1 MLIIRILWYEIK
13 SGSGLGMRLGGAY
26 TVMKPDPLNGTS
38 KKGFIV
44 NSNPHLGYM
53 LLQQMNHVENGNV
66 VGRWKY

>member
-1 MLIIRILWYEIK
+1 
-13 SGSGLGMRLGGAY
+13 MRLGGAY